1 MSFTM
6 RVQATASLFIA
17 GCLVATASPRPS
29 PGIEPI
35 PQLMTDSS
43 LVCKGEV
50 QYAPDIKFASN
61 PQRFTGTATVH
72 LDHCYKGAPPHSD
85 ISVLFDDTLQAAGS
99 SREVVL
105 RQGDYSLFFLVS
117 EGSNYKPVDD
127 FFAVLPISRL
137 SATERREESADPMF
151 LLELDLEAGLA
162 DPDQDRR
169 LDSIRMLGN
178 MRNLHSTAKLKG
190 LTQSSDLLVRTYS
203 YEALLRLGD
212 YSVLPQVDQFFATQP
227 QAPRELLM
235 PRDHLLSMQFRL
247 ATQVSFIKDPKV
259 LPQLERY
266 LLSDNL
272 ILRSQALQA
281 VRAIN
286 SAHSAPMFYKL
297 LDDSDVD
304 TRFGAMQG
312 LLTLTGGG
320 VVPWVPTLDEFRQR
334 PDFYAAVCKD
344 WWDSEGRKGLKTQ

>member
-1 MSFTM
+1 M
-6 RVQATASLFIA
+6 
-17 GCLVATASPRPS
+17 ATASPRPT
-29 PGIEPI
+29 PGTEPI

-50 QYAPDIKFASN
+50 KAAPDIKFAPY
-61 PQRFTGTATVH
+61 PQRFTGIATVH
-72 LDHCYKGAPPHSD
+72 LDHCYKGTPPYSD

-105 RQGDYSLFFLVS
+105 RPGDYRLFFLVS
-117 EGSNYKPVDD
+117 EGNNYKPVDD
-127 FFAVLPISRL
+127 FFAVLPISHL
-137 SATERREESADPMF
+137 STERRDEAANPMF

-162 DPDQDRR
+162 DPDQDRM
-169 LDSIRMLGN
+169 LDSIRMMGN
-178 MRNLHSTAKLKG
+178 MKNLRSTAELKS
-190 LTQSSDLLVRTYS
+190 LTQSSDILVRTYA
-203 YEALLRLGD
+203 YEALVRLGD

-227 QAPRELLM
+227 QAPRELFM
-235 PRDHLLSMQFRL
+235 PRDHLLSMQSRL
-247 ATQVSFIKDPKV
+247 AMQISVIKDAKV
-259 LPQLERY
+259 LPQLEHL

-272 ILRSQALQA
+272 ILRSDALQA

-286 SAHSAPMFYKL
+286 SPHSAPMFYKL

-304 TRFGAMQG
+304 NRFGAMQA

-320 VVPWVPTLDEFRQR
+320 VIPWVPTWDEFRQR

-344 WWDSEGRKGLKTQ
+344 WWDTEGRKRLKIQ

>member
-1 MSFTM
+1 
-6 RVQATASLFIA
+6 
-17 GCLVATASPRPS
+17 VATASPRPT
-29 PGIEPI
+29 PGTEPI
-35 PQLMTDSS
+35 PQLMIDSS

-50 QYAPDIKFASN
+50 NYAPDIKFASD
-61 PQRFTGTATVH
+61 PQRFTGVATVH

-99 SREVVL
+99 SRGVVL
-105 RQGDYSLFFLVS
+105 RPGDYRLFFLVS
-117 EGSNYKPVDD
+117 ERSNYKPVDD

-137 SATERREESADPMF
+137 SATERREEAADPMF

-162 DPDQDRR
+162 DPDQDRM

-178 MRNLHSTAKLKG
+178 MKNLRSTAELKS
-190 LTQSSDLLVRTYS
+190 LTQSSDVLVRTYA

-212 YSVLPQVDQFFATQP
+212 YSVLPQVDQFFTTQP

-247 ATQVSFIKDPKV
+247 ATQISVIKDPKV
-259 LPQLERY
+259 LPQLEHF

-272 ILRSQALQA
+272 ILRSDALQA

-286 SAHSAPMFYKL
+286 SPHSAPMFYKL

-304 TRFGAMQG
+304 NRFGAMQG
-312 LLTLTGGG
+312 LLTLAGGG
-320 VVPWVPTLDEFRQR
+320 VIPWVPTWDEFRQR
-334 PDFYAAVCKD
+334 PAFYAAVCKG
-344 WWDSEGRKGLKTQ
+344 WWDTEGRKRLKIQ